1 MNSTTTTRVARA
13 TVTPL
18 ELESGRAATP
28 PKPPSTSPLEELDHL
43 PEFCCQTALKAFVA
57 TLLGLSYLAIQV
69 SCICFAVSGAVFLAE
84 EYNDIPSC
92 AGSYRGWGIA
102 MTVIYG
108 LGAFRKQNS
117 DSGSLGDAGLSD
129 QAKTRALGCAMLIV
143 SIFPGVIA
151 GLGNRDVLQQSS
163 DCSLASIPQLEA
175 WTTWIIYWNIAL
187 CSGLLLVGGGCL
199 VAP

>member
-1 MNSTTTTRVARA
+1 M
-13 TVTPL
+13 
-18 ELESGRAATP
+18 
-28 PKPPSTSPLEELDHL
+28 
-43 PEFCCQTALKAFVA
+43 AFIA
-57 TLLGLSYLAIQV
+57 TLVGLSYLAIKV

-108 LGAFRKQNS
+108 LAALQKHNS

-129 QAKTRALGCAMLIV
+129 QAKTRALGCTMLIV
-143 SIFPGVIA
+143 SIIPGVIA

-163 DCSLASIPQLEA
+163 DCILASIPQLET
-175 WTTWIIYWNIAL
+175 WTTWIVYWNTVL
-187 CSGLLLVGGGCL
+187 CAGLLLVGGGCL